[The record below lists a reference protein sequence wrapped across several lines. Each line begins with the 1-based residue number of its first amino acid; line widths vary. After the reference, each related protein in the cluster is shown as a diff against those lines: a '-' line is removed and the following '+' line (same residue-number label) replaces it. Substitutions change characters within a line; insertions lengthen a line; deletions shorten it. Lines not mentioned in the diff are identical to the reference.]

1 MKFALS
7 VLPLVVAVSASCLHG
22 TSLLRRSAD
31 GTVDVNAY
39 NYTNAGGP
47 LNWYGLNKE
56 KNFACSQGKRQ
67 SPIDLVTDDIDYAT
81 AESLRFNVPNADNAK
96 FENLGSG
103 LEVVLT
109 NGTLVTSKGSYQLAQ
124 FHFHTPS
131 EHRVNEEYFPMEVH
145 FVFENSCMSQSCS
158 PVLISILTL
167 ILAGDIAVVG
177 FLFQLSQFGYSTP
190 LFDSVFAHIEDVA
203 TPGTYTKTGALNFAA
218 LTKHLK
224 SHGIYE
230 YSGSLTTPPCS
241 ENVAWF
247 ISTEPLPLN
256 VQSYNAVK
264 KVLKFNAR
272 YTQNALGQDNLL
284 EVAAKSLN

>member
-1 MKFALS
+1 MKFAVA
-7 VLPLVVAVSASCLHG
+7 VLPLVAAVSASCLHG
-22 TSLLRRSAD
+22 TSLLPRAAD
-31 GTVDVNAY
+31 GTVHVNSY

-47 LNWYGLNKE
+47 LNWYGLDKE
-56 KNFACSQGKRQ
+56 KNSACSHGKRQ
-67 SPIDLVTDDIDYAT
+67 SPIDIVTEDIDYAT
-81 AESLRFNVPNADNAK
+81 ADSLRFNVPNADQAK

-145 FVFENSCMSQSCS
+145 FVFENS
-158 PVLISILTL
+158 
-167 ILAGDIAVVG
+167 AGSIAVVG
-177 FLFQLSQFGYSTP
+177 FVFQLSQFGYSTP
-190 LFDSVFAHIEDVA
+190 LFDSVFAHIEDIA

-218 LTKHLK
+218 LTNHLK
-224 SHGIYE
+224 THGIYE

-241 ENVAWF
+241 EDVAWF

-284 EVAAKSLN
+284 EVAANN